1 MPIRTWAVAATTM
14 LALTVGAAAPAIA
27 GSGPQIGGTAT
38 ARATT
43 CSKWRTVN
51 ITGATMKYMECRRT
65 YGGKVQS
72 STALYLW
79 DRGYGE
85 DPYGTVKIGRWE
97 ATWTWNEAQGA
108 HSPKY
113 ISGWHYGKDAKVYLD
128 TH

>member
-1 MPIRTWAVAATTM
+1 MSVRTWAVAGAAA
-14 LALTVGAAAPAIA
+14 LALTVGAAAPGMAA
-27 GSGPQIGGTAT
+27 GGTQGGGTAG
-38 ARATT
+38 AGATT
-43 CSKWRTVN
+43 CSNWRTVK
-51 ITGATMKYMECRRT
+51 IIGATMKYMECRRT
-65 YGGKVQS
+65 YGGRVQS

-113 ISGWHYGKDAKVYLD
+113 ISGWHYGRDAKVYLD